1 MTLKGPPQWLSSK
14 ESACDAE
21 DTRDTDSI
29 PGSGRS
35 SGGGHDNPLPVFL
48 PGESHGQMSLEG
60 YSPQGRKV
68 SDTTEVTSTH
78 MALKYFLQ
86 FIFLSFLT

>member
-1 MTLKGPPQWLSSK
+1 MTLKGLPQWLSSK
-14 ESACDAE
+14 ESARDAE

-60 YSPQGRKV
+60 YSPQGGKV

-78 MALKYFLQ
+78 VTLKV
-86 FIFLSFLT
+86 LSTIYIS